1 MEKEAL
7 TTRLTEKGYKLTKQ
21 RQAILRVFEESTKHL
36 LTAQEVFER
45 VVSDKVNGMNF
56 STIYRNLEIM
66 TKINILNKVVIGQGL
81 SGFEL
86 TNQNQH
92 HHHLICKSCGK
103 TSTINFCPFE
113 ALGPEVMEG
122 FVPTDHKFEV
132 YGYCKGC
139 K

>member
-7 TTRLTEKGYKLTKQ
+7 TSRLTEKGYKLTKQ
-21 RQAILRVFEESTKHL
+21 RQAILQVFQEANKHL
-36 LTAQEVFER
+36 LTAQEVFELAI
-45 VVSDKVNGMNF
+45 SSNAKGMNF
-56 STIYRNLEIM
+56 STVYRNLEIL
-66 TKINILNKVVIGQGL
+66 TQINILNKVVMGQGL
-81 SGFEL
+81 SAFEL

-103 TSTINFCPFE
+103 TKTLNFCPFE
-113 ALGPEVMEG
+113 TLGSEVMEG
-122 FVPTDHKFEV
+122 FVPTEHKFEI